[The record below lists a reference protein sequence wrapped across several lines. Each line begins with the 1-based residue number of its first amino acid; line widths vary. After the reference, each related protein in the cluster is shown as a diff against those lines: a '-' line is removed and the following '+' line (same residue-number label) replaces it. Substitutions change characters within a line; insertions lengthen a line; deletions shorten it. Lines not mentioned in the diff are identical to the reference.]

1 MNIKTA
7 KKPPKRFDVSYVS
20 RFRMQSYGN
29 DNLYPQN
36 IQQLTAA
43 SGTAKLCISRYA
55 KFIEG
60 YGFDS
65 EILAALVLN
74 HGGSTADDIL
84 HDVANDLANFGG
96 FALHVNY
103 NVLGEV
109 VEVHHVPFENCRLG
123 EADDKGYI
131 SNILVH
137 PDWTQSKTRNGRR
150 LLVNEN
156 TVERFDV
163 FNPDAVPLQIARDG
177 GIDAYRGQIMWC
189 SIAGNGVYPLAPCDA
204 VITDIS
210 TDEGLGNIKYRN
222 VRNGFLVSC
231 MMITKKSSPYID
243 DDGNEKEQ
251 HMIGADDLR
260 DFQGDEKSGKI
271 MLVELEND
279 EDKPEVVA
287 FPMRNFDKEFTTTE
301 TSVVERIYAQYHQE
315 LFYAIRIGKLGFSG
329 QVMRDAY
336 EYYAGEVTNEQRF
349 IERAF
354 KAILDVWVDKNMRNI
369 DCVLQPL
376 KYITSEVADNN
387 TIANE

>member
-43 SGTAKLCISRYA
+43 SGTAKLCIGRYA

-65 EILAALVLN
+65 EILATLVLN

-123 EADDKGYI
+123 EADDKGHI
-131 SNILVH
+131 SKILVH
-137 PDWTQSKTRNGRR
+137 PDWAQSKTRNGKR
-150 LLVNEN
+150 LLVSEK
-156 TVERFDV
+156 TVESFDV
-163 FNPDAVPLQIARDG
+163 FNPGAVFSQIARDG
-177 GIDAYRGQIMWC
+177 GIDAYKGQIMWC

-243 DDGNEKEQ
+243 DNGNEKEQ

-349 IERAF
+349 VERAF
-354 KAILDVWVDKNMRNI
+354 KAILKVWKDKELRNV